1 MEKILVVDDEVNVR
15 RVLASFLAK
24 RGYEVL
30 TASGGEEGVL
40 KARQRPLDLVLT
52 DLSMPEIGGLE
63 VVSVAKSIEP
73 KPEVIVMTGHA
84 SVENAVQSMKLGAC
98 DFISKPFDL
107 EDLDRLLSQVLEKR
121 RQAGARSEWRETDTL
136 KTQFLATVS
145 HELRTPL
152 TSIIG
157 YATLMLDEILG
168 EVSGEQRDA
177 LKRIGVKS
185 DQLLTLVNNM
195 LDLSSLNTRQLAVIA
210 DEFDLR
216 DLLAEVAGAL
226 QGRAAQKGLILT
238 WEAPEGVLLNTDK
251 GKLKKALGHLLENAL
266 KFTPKGSISL
276 SAEVLE
282 DGLRIVV
289 RDTGIGIAPKEIP
302 FLFADF
308 RQLDGSMTRAY
319 GGMGIGLSIAKKLL
333 ELLGGRVQVESE
345 PGRGSAFSVCL
356 PFGGNG
362 GAEG

>member
-1 MEKILVVDDEVNVR
+1 MEKILVVDDETNVR

-30 TASGGEEGVL
+30 TASGGEEGIL

-121 RQAGARSEWRETDTL
+121 RQAGGQSEWRETDTL
-136 KTQFLATVS
+136 KMQFLATVS

-152 TSIIG
+152 TSVIG

-168 EVSGEQRDA
+168 EISQEQRDA

-185 DQLLTLVNNM
+185 DQLLALVNNM
-195 LDLSSLNTRQLAVIA
+195 LDLSSLNTGQLAVISE
-210 DEFDLR
+210 EFDLG
-216 DLLAEVAGAL
+216 DLLGEVAGAL
-226 QGRAAQKGLILT
+226 QGRAAQKGLALT
-238 WEAPEGVLLNTDK
+238 WEAPEGVLLKTDK
-251 GKLKKALGHLLENAL
+251 GKLKKALGHLVENAL
-266 KFTPKGSISL
+266 KFTPQGSVSL
-276 SAEVLE
+276 AAEASE
-282 DGLRIVV
+282 EGLRIVV
-289 RDTGIGIAPKEIP
+289 RDTGIGIGPEQVP
-302 FLFADF
+302 LLFADF

-333 ELLGGRVQVESE
+333 ALLGGAIQVESD
-345 PGRGSAFSVCL
+345 PGRGSAFTVSL
-356 PFGGNG
+356 PFGRDG
-362 GAEG
+362 GTEG